1 MRARRSLVIRR
12 SDHVGD
18 PVGLAFLESPETNGD
33 AVLARLREY
42 LGDKL
47 KLVKA
52 EVSHGEITVEV
63 ESRGW
68 TEEGARMAAA
78 ARDLYQKGARRGA
91 LSMYRDALELD
102 PLNAEAILRLG
113 FALAEQEQFAQALAA
128 LKRAREFGA
137 DGIELLIAMGRCA
150 VGLER
155 GANAVGVLRGG
166 AKDRAAQFRSAQGLA
181 RAGPQARDRPG
192 EGISRCTQRPRLA
205 KTVPNSLFIFTLH
218 REH

>member
-12 SDHVGD
+12 NDHVGD

-33 AVLARLREY
+33 AVLERLREY

-52 EVSHGEITVEV
+52 EVSHGEITMEV

-78 ARDLYQKGARRGA
+78 ARDLYRKGARRGA
-91 LSMYRDALELD
+91 LAMYRDALELD

-113 FALAEQEQFAQALAA
+113 FALAEQDKFAEAFAA

-137 DGIELLIAMGRCA
+137 GGIELLIAMGRCA
-150 VGLER
+150 AGLER
-155 GANAVGVLRGG
+155 GATAIAYYEEALKIEPRNFVARRALRALGRKPATPGKESAAV
-166 AKDRAAQFRSAQGLA
+166 RSG
-181 RAGPQARDRPG
+181 RD
-192 EGISRCTQRPRLA
+192 
-205 KTVPNSLFIFTLH
+205 
-218 REH
+218 